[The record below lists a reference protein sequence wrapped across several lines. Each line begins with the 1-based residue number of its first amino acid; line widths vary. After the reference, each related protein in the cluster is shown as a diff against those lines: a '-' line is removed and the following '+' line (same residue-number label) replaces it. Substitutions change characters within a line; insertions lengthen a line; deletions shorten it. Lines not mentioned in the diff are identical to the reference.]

1 MATPEPNLPSQGRMI
16 GGMALIVIGLLIL
29 IPSGLCTAIFGVMSF
44 ADLFSSPS
52 AAGEAMSIL
61 LEVLIVGGPFI
72 VVGFVLFR
80 VGLALRRKPA
90 PPKIDAF

>member
-1 MATPEPNLPSQGRMI
+1 MSTACGPDAEAVTRGLGFDCHDVSPVVSVRPPW
-16 GGMALIVIGLLIL
+16 ALAHWTM
-29 IPSGLCTAIFGVMSF
+29 P
-44 ADLFSSPS
+44 
-52 AAGEAMSIL
+52 L